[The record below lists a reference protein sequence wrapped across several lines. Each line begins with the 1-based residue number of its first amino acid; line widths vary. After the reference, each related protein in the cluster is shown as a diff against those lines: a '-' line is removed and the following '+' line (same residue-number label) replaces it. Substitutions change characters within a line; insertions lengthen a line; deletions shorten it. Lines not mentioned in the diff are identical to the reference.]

1 MRRRG
6 GLLRYGFAFDDDF
19 AWSDNFLDLA
29 HLIFDVL

>member
-6 GLLRYGFAFDDDF
+6 GLLSYGFAFDDDF

-29 HLIFDVL
+29 HLIFDCL